1 MRTTVV
7 VTFPRFSGVGE
18 RVAAALGAD
27 LRYYSPTIFKEIFS
41 EYKEIVAIMATGIV
55 VRHIAPL
62 LRDKWTDPAVVVVS
76 HDLGFAIPIIGG
88 HHGANDLAKK
98 ISGIGAIPVITTGT
112 EIAGNA
118 AVEVIADRHDCDIVN
133 RESTVAVN
141 ATALDGDVPVYMIG
155 GPSVVIA
162 GPAVSLLV
170 RKGEYAVGIGC
181 RKGVAPEEV
190 IAAVKQALG
199 ELDIGECAVR
209 IYATTTKKWGETG
222 LRKGV
227 ELLGGNL
234 VYLDDEAIAAQP
246 IKTPSRAILA
256 GLPGVA
262 EPCALAVS
270 GAKELVME
278 KRAYGRVTISIAK

>member
-1 MRTTVV
+1 MTTTVV
-7 VTFPRFSGVGE
+7 VTFPRFSSVGE

-27 LRYYSPTIFKEIFS
+27 LLYHSPTIFKEVFF
-41 EYKEIVAIMATGIV
+41 EYKEIVAIMSTGIV

-118 AVEVIADRHDCDIVN
+118 AAEVIASRHECDIVN

-141 ATALDGDVPVYMIG
+141 AAALDGDMPVYMIG

-199 ELDIGECAVR
+199 EKDIREGAVR
-209 IYATTTKKWGETG
+209 IYATTTKKWGEEG
-222 LRKGV
+222 LRKGI

-256 GLPGVA
+256 GLPAVA
-262 EPCALAVS
+262 EPCALALS
-270 GAKELVME
+270 DSKELVME
-278 KRAYGRVTISIAK
+278 KKAYGRVTIAIAK